1 MPPLELEPFRE
12 EHLDDA
18 AALLAARHA
27 RHRTA
32 EPLLPE
38 ASDVSAQIGHLL
50 ELDEASGAV
59 ALAGGRVVG
68 YLLGAPRP
76 DEVWGPNVWV
86 ELAGHAAEEPEI
98 VRDLYAAAA
107 EAWVAAGNTRHYA
120 LVPATDA
127 ALVDAWFRVGFGA
140 QHAHGVREVP
150 GRPKATAARI
160 VVREAEE
167 RDVEGILGLA
177 PLLNEHQALAP
188 VFGRPP
194 PRRR

>member
-38 ASDVSAQIGHLL
+38 ASDVSAQIGHL
-50 ELDEASGAV
+50 SGGTRPQAPSRSPLGGWS
-59 ALAGGRVVG
+59 ATCWAAPAGRGR
-68 YLLGAPRP
+68 
-76 DEVWGPNVWV
+76 GPNVWV

-127 ALVDAWFRVGFGA
+127 APVDAWFRVGFGA
-140 QHAHGVREVP
+140 RHAHGVREVP
-150 GRPKATAARI
+150 GRQGDGGPHRRPDAQ
-160 VVREAEE
+160 E

-188 VFGRPP
+188 ASRPAT